1 MPNKVFAWFEYFT
14 SLVKIFVF
22 LLIIVL
28 SLALVLGAGPNGFVH
43 NGDTWTRLP
52 PFLNGF
58 TVSGGQVKE
67 LKERMKTFRR
77 VRSGSTKLTI
87 SKGIRKLRYACHVGS
102 GRPSLHRHYGW

>member
-1 MPNKVFAWFEYFT
+1 MWSTPPCFIVSQLICHLLTTVARCSVSIFVFATLIIFAMPNKVFAWFEYFT

-43 NGDTWTRLP
+43 HGDTWTRLP

-58 TVSGGQVKE
+58 AVSYAKE
-67 LKERMKTFRR
+67 IEK
-77 VRSGSTKLTI
+77 
-87 SKGIRKLRYACHVGS
+87 
-102 GRPSLHRHYGW
+102 

>member
-28 SLALVLGAGPNGFVH
+28 SLALVLGAGPSGFVH
-43 NGDTWTRLP
+43 HGDTWTRLP

-58 TVSGGQVKE
+58 TVSGQRDKHEGDQKPAGCA
-67 LKERMKTFRR
+67 
-77 VRSGSTKLTI
+77 S
-87 SKGIRKLRYACHVGS
+87 
-102 GRPSLHRHYGW
+102 